1 MNVIIV
7 SRNGILDNPI
17 LIQNDTRAE
26 CEFDSIIEK
35 LLTDDELDELRNDVD
50 YSFKLDSVN
59 KLLNCQGIEISWFTD
74 IDITK

>member
-7 SRNGILDNPI
+7 SRKGILDSPI
-17 LIQNDTRAE
+17 LVKNDIRAE
-26 CEFDSIIEK
+26 CEFDKIIQD
-35 LLTDDELDELRNDVD
+35 LLTNDELDELRNDID

-74 IDITK
+74 INVSK